1 MFELL
6 VQDYVGVY
14 GDKLTVL
21 VLKVFFRK
29 HLRRASYKAVSGLT
43 ASPPSGI

>member
-6 VQDYVGVY
+6 VQDYVSVY

-21 VLKVFFRK
+21 VLKVF
-29 HLRRASYKAVSGLT
+29 LGS
-43 ASPPSGI
+43 I

>member
-6 VQDYVGVY
+6 AQDYVSVY

-21 VLKVFFRK
+21 VLKVFLGG
-29 HLRRASYKAVSGLT
+29 H
-43 ASPPSGI
+43 